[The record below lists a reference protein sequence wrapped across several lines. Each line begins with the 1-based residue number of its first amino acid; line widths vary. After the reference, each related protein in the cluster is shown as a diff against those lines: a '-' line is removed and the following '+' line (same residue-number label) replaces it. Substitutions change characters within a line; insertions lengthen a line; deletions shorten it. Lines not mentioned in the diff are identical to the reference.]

1 VKTVP
6 YAWLAALLLLAAR
19 SLAAADAGSLAADC
33 ESCHGPG
40 GVSPHA
46 DVPTIA
52 GQTPEFLLKTLR
64 GYRRWDRPCLKSDW
78 RSGDTSRPRTDMCQ
92 IAESLSD
99 EEMEAL
105 AAHYGA
111 LEFIPAQQE
120 FDEERAA
127 SGAALH
133 AKHCDT
139 CHSDGGRS
147 GGRGPRLAGQWVP
160 YLKTSLKYVPT
171 GEHLV
176 PPLMERRVVDF
187 SAEQIDALMNFYAS
201 QQD

>member
-1 VKTVP
+1 MKTVL
-6 YAWLAALLLLAAR
+6 YAWLAALSLLAA
-19 SLAAADAGSLAADC
+19 SPLATADAVALAADC
-33 ESCHGPG
+33 DSCHGPG
-40 GVSPHA
+40 GVSAHA

-52 GQTPEFLLKTLR
+52 GQTPEFLLKTLN
-64 GYRRWDRPCLKSDW
+64 GFRRWDRPCLKSDW

-92 IAESLSD
+92 IAEGLSD

-111 LEFIPAQQE
+111 LEFVPAQQE
-120 FDEERAA
+120 FDEEQAA
-127 SGAALH
+127 IGAALH
-133 AKHCDT
+133 AEHCDS
-139 CHSDGGRS
+139 CHPDGGRS

-176 PPLMERRVVDF
+176 PSTMERRVMDF